1 MIRGPV
7 LPQLRDSLWSLVAR
21 RLDAIERGL
30 TLVVEGLDCSGGQLG
45 PVDGLARDAMGG
57 PVLVLLAVDG
67 DALLTARVLSA
78 CEFLTRVGDSLVT
91 AVPEANFC
99 GGIGGRVLLVGTDA
113 SATSL
118 ESLRRLPLPA
128 FQVCRLEPFRLAGTE
143 RFAVRW
149 LSAEGANSSP
159 RLAAAPTPEFN
170 VSKERSRDWATL
182 RSLCERIDPGV
193 RIDGDRFWRRIT
205 WSGRLLG
212 EVWSVEGEL
221 RALTADGAQS
231 TLSGAGEIRAF
242 VDQLMRQ
249 YMKVAGVASGN
260 ASPEPAS
267 AEAGGAAKTRDSKHR
282 GPPGGRSSPIKAGE
296 ESLRS
301 SLAAARLSPEEYS
314 ALGGSAMSSGGGTA
328 GAALADDAAR
338 IVAAQEGPWPPLR
351 RTD

>member
-7 LPQLRDSLWSLVAR
+7 LPQLRDSLWSLVSR

-30 TLVVEGLDCSGGQLG
+30 TLVVEGLDCSSGQLG
-45 PVDGLARDAMGG
+45 LVDGLARDAMGG

-67 DALLTARVLSA
+67 DALLSARVLSA

-99 GGIGGRVLLVGTDA
+99 GGIGGRVLLVGTEA
-113 SATSL
+113 SASSL
-118 ESLRRLPLPA
+118 ELLRRLPLPA

-149 LSAEGANSSP
+149 LSAEGTASSP
-159 RLAAAPTPEFN
+159 RMAVAPTPEFN
-170 VSKERSRDWATL
+170 VPKERSRDWATL

-221 RALTADGAQS
+221 RAVTADGMQS

-242 VDQLMRQ
+242 ADQLMRQYMQ

-260 ASPEPAS
+260 ASPE
-267 AEAGGAAKTRDSKHR
+267 EAGAAKSREARHR
-282 GPPGGRSSPIKAGE
+282 GASGARSGSGKAGD

-314 ALGGSAMSSGGGTA
+314 ALGGSATLSGGGTA

-338 IVAAQEGPWPPLR
+338 IAAAQEGPWPPLR

>member
-7 LPQLRDSLWSLVAR
+7 LPQLRDSLWSLVSR

-45 PVDGLARDAMGG
+45 AVDGLARDAMGG

-67 DALLTARVLSA
+67 DALLSARVLSA
-78 CEFLTRVGDSLVT
+78 CEFLTRVGDSLAT
-91 AVPEANFC
+91 AVPEASFC
-99 GGIGGRVLLVGTDA
+99 GGIGGRVLVVGTEA

-118 ESLRRLPLPA
+118 ELLRRLPLPA
-128 FQVCRLEPFRLAGTE
+128 IQVCRLEPFRLAGTE

-149 LSAEGANSSP
+149 LSAEGTASSP
-159 RLAAAPTPEFN
+159 RPAVAPTPEFN

-221 RALTADGAQS
+221 RAVTADGMQS

-242 VDQLMRQ
+242 ADQLMRQ
-249 YMKVAGVASGN
+249 YMKVAGIASGN
-260 ASPEPAS
+260 ASPEGAGATKS
-267 AEAGGAAKTRDSKHR
+267 REAKHR
-282 GPPGGRSSPIKAGE
+282 GAPGGRSVPVTAGE

-314 ALGGSAMSSGGGTA
+314 ALGGSAMLSGGSTA

-351 RTD
+351 RSD

>member
-7 LPQLRDSLWSLVAR
+7 LPQLRDSLWSLVSR

-45 PVDGLARDAMGG
+45 QVDGLARDAMGG

-67 DALLTARVLSA
+67 DALLSARVLSA

-99 GGIGGRVLLVGTDA
+99 GGIGGRVLLVGTEA

-118 ESLRRLPLPA
+118 ELLRRLPLPA

-149 LSAEGANSSP
+149 LSADGTASAP
-159 RLAAAPTPEFN
+159 RSAVAPTPEFN
-170 VSKERSRDWATL
+170 VSRERSRDWATL

-221 RALTADGAQS
+221 RAVTADGVQS

-242 VDQLMRQ
+242 ADQLMRQ

-260 ASPEPAS
+260 ASPE
-267 AEAGGAAKTRDSKHR
+267 EGATRSRDARHR
-282 GPPGGRSSPIKAGE
+282 GASGGRSGSGKAGD

-314 ALGGSAMSSGGGTA
+314 ALGGSAMLSGGGAA

>member
-7 LPQLRDSLWSLVAR
+7 LPQLRDSLWSLVSR

-45 PVDGLARDAMGG
+45 QVDGLARDAMGG

-67 DALLTARVLSA
+67 DALLSARVLSA

-99 GGIGGRVLLVGTDA
+99 GGIGGRVLLVGTEA
-113 SATSL
+113 SAASL
-118 ESLRRLPLPA
+118 ELLRRLPLPA

-149 LSAEGANSSP
+149 LSADGAASAP
-159 RLAAAPTPEFN
+159 RLAVAPTPEFN

-212 EVWSVEGEL
+212 EVWSVDGEL
-221 RALTADGAQS
+221 RAVTADGMQS

-242 VDQLMRQ
+242 ADQLMRQ

-260 ASPEPAS
+260 ASPE
-267 AEAGGAAKTRDSKHR
+267 EGGATRSRDARLR
-282 GPPGGRSSPIKAGE
+282 GGSGGRSGSGKAGD

-314 ALGGSAMSSGGGTA
+314 ALGGPAMSSGGGAA

-351 RTD
+351 RSD

>member
-7 LPQLRDSLWSLVAR
+7 LPQHRDSLWSLVAR

-67 DALLTARVLSA
+67 DALLSARVLSA

-118 ESLRRLPLPA
+118 ELFRRLPLPA

-149 LSAEGANSSP
+149 LSAEGTNSSP
-159 RLAAAPTPEFN
+159 RLAPAPTPEFN

-221 RALTADGAQS
+221 RALTADGVQS
-231 TLSGAGEIRAF
+231 TLAGAGEIRAF
-242 VDQLMRQ
+242 ADQLMRQ
-249 YMKVAGVASGN
+249 YMKVAGVASGD
-260 ASPEPAS
+260 ASPE
-267 AEAGGAAKTRDSKHR
+267 EAGAAKTRDPKHR
-282 GPPGGRSSPIKAGE
+282 GASGGRSSPIKAGE

-314 ALGGSAMSSGGGTA
+314 ALGGSAMLSGGGTA

>member
-1 MIRGPV
+1 
-7 LPQLRDSLWSLVAR
+7 
-21 RLDAIERGL
+21 
-30 TLVVEGLDCSGGQLG
+30 
-45 PVDGLARDAMGG
+45 MGG

-67 DALLTARVLSA
+67 DALLSARVLSA
-78 CEFLTRVGDSLVT
+78 CEFLTRIGDSLVT

-99 GGIGGRVLLVGTDA
+99 CGVGGRVLLVGTEA
-113 SATSL
+113 SAASL
-118 ESLRRLPLPA
+118 ELLRRLPLPA

-149 LSAEGANSSP
+149 LSAEGTAP
-159 RLAAAPTPEFN
+159 APKLAAAPTPEFN
-170 VSKERSRDWATL
+170 VAKERSRDWATL

-221 RALTADGAQS
+221 RAVTADGLQS

-242 VDQLMRQ
+242 ADQLMRQ
-249 YMKVAGVASGN
+249 YMKAADVASGR

-267 AEAGGAAKTRDSKHR
+267 AEAGGGKHR
-282 GPPGGRSSPIKAGE
+282 GAPGGRSSSVKAGD

-314 ALGGSAMSSGGGTA
+314 ALGGSAMLSGGGAA
-328 GAALADDAAR
+328 GAALADDSAR